1 MHVMKNG
8 TEFNEWKRFEIMDSG
23 RLYRVQKEDVE
34 KLKELLTECF
44 AGDPLYCR
52 LIPDGKTRS
61 RLLPELFE
69 CDMEEFFETCEI
81 YADSPDINGIL
92 VVDDESQPY
101 NAFHYYL
108 AEAAAL
114 LKTDGYLIKEDPSLK
129 TFWNFFQGRDY
140 LNSKWTDQLEQ
151 EKRLHI
157 IYLAVRPAMQHHG
170 LSSLLLKEVID
181 CADRKKLMIS
191 LETHNKNN
199 VPFYEHFGFKVF
211 TIVEKHLHLKQYCMV
226 RDIK

>member
-1 MHVMKNG
+1 
-8 TEFNEWKRFEIMDSG
+8 MDSD
-23 RLYRVQKEDVE
+23 RLYRVKKEDVE

-52 LIPDGKTRS
+52 LIPDGETRS

-69 CDMEEFFETCEI
+69 CDMEEFLETCEI

-108 AEAAAL
+108 AEAAAV

-129 TFWNFFQGRDY
+129 TFWNFFQGREY
-140 LNSKWTDQLEQ
+140 LNSSWTDRLNQ
-151 EKRLHI
+151 EKRLHL

-170 LSSLLLKEVID
+170 ISSLLLREAID
-181 CADRKKLMIS
+181 YADKNKLMIS
-191 LETHNKNN
+191 LETHNVSN
-199 VPFYEHFGFKVF
+199 VKFYEHFGFKVF
-211 TIVEKHLHLKQYCMV
+211 SIVEKRFRLKQYCMV

>member
-1 MHVMKNG
+1 
-8 TEFNEWKRFEIMDSG
+8 MDSD
-23 RLYRVQKEDVE
+23 RLYRVKKEDVE

-69 CDMEEFFETCEI
+69 CDMEEFLETCEI

-129 TFWNFFQGRDY
+129 TFWNFFQGREY
-140 LNSKWTDQLEQ
+140 LNSSWTDRLKQ
-151 EKRLHI
+151 EKRLHL

-170 LSSLLLKEVID
+170 ISSLLLREAID
-181 CADRKKLMIS
+181 YADKNKLMIS
-191 LETHNKNN
+191 LETHNVSN
-199 VPFYEHFGFKVF
+199 VKFYEHFGFKVF
-211 TIVEKHLHLKQYCMV
+211 SIVEKRFRLKQYCMV

>member
-1 MHVMKNG
+1 
-8 TEFNEWKRFEIMDSG
+8 MDSD
-23 RLYRVQKEDVE
+23 RLYRVKKEDVE

-44 AGDPLYCR
+44 AGDPLYCS
-52 LIPDGKTRS
+52 LIPDGNTRS

-69 CDMEEFFETCEI
+69 CDMEEFLETCEI
-81 YADSPDINGIL
+81 YADSPEINGIL

-140 LNSKWTDQLEQ
+140 LNSSWTDRLDQ

-157 IYLAVRPAMQHHG
+157 IYLAVRPAVQHHG
-170 LSSLLLKEVID
+170 ISSLLLREAID
-181 CADRKKLMIS
+181 YADKNKLMIS
-191 LETHNKNN
+191 LETHNESN
-199 VPFYEHFGFKVF
+199 VQFYEHFGFKVF
-211 TIVEKHLHLKQYCMV
+211 SIVEKRFHLKQYCMV
-226 RDIK
+226 REIK

>member
-1 MHVMKNG
+1 
-8 TEFNEWKRFEIMDSG
+8 MDSD
-23 RLYRVQKEDVE
+23 RLYRVNKDDVE

-69 CDMEEFFETCEI
+69 CDMEEFLETCEI

-129 TFWNFFQGRDY
+129 TFWNFFQGREY
-140 LNSKWTDQLEQ
+140 LNSSWTDRLNQ
-151 EKRLHI
+151 EKRLHL

-170 LSSLLLKEVID
+170 ISSLLLREAID
-181 CADRKKLMIS
+181 YADKNKLMIS
-191 LETHNKNN
+191 LETHNVSN
-199 VPFYEHFGFKVF
+199 VKFYEHFDFKVF
-211 TIVEKHLHLKQYCMV
+211 CIVEKRFRLKQYCMV